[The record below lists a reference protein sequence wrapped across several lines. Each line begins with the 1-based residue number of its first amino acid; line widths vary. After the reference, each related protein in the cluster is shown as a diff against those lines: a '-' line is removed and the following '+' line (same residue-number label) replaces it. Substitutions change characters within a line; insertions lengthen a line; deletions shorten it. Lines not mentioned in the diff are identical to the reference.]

1 MLPHS
6 KMSLLCTLLFL
17 WIAATAL
24 VVWRADKHIPSICE
38 MELGTHAWPKIS
50 IIACARNEETS
61 IRQAVT
67 TLLRQDYP
75 DFELIVVNDRSTDRT
90 AQILIELQDIYP
102 GLVIATVESLPP
114 GWLGKCNAMHI
125 GATVAKG
132 EWLLFT
138 DADVSMKYDTLKRA
152 INFAAIEQADHV
164 ALAPSCIL
172 PSWILTVLVN
182 TFVVF
187 FKLFVKPAQVS
198 NPNSSAHVGIG
209 AFNFVR
215 AEVYRKVGGHE
226 PIRLRPDDDVK
237 LGKLIKQRG
246 YRQRFA
252 SGIGQISVPW
262 YATLGQMMRG
272 LEKNCYAGVDYSLG
286 KIAVSNIIALITFIL
301 PFILVCLVSGI
312 SFWLMLASC
321 LVILAIGVHSARSAG
336 FRIDHGLLF
345 PVGVLLFLYT
355 FNRAIVLTILR
366 GGINWRDTFYP
377 LDELKRNVV

>member
-1 MLPHS
+1 
-6 KMSLLCTLLFL
+6 MS
-17 WIAATAL
+17 
-24 VVWRADKHIPSICE
+24 SIGE
-38 MELGTHAWPKIS
+38 MELATHEWPKIS

-61 IRQAVT
+61 IREAVT

-90 AQILIELQDIYP
+90 DTILKELQDIYP
-102 GLVIATVESLPP
+102 GLVVATVETLPA
-114 GWLGKCNAMHI
+114 GWLGKCNAMHV
-125 GATVAKG
+125 GASIATG

-138 DADVSMKYDTLKRA
+138 DADVSMKHDTLKRA
-152 INFAAIEQADHV
+152 IHFAAIEQADHV
-164 ALAPSCIL
+164 ALAPACIL
-172 PSWILTVLVN
+172 PSWILTVLVS

-187 FKLFVKPAQVS
+187 FKLFIKPAQIN
-198 NPNSSAHVGIG
+198 NPRSGAHVGIG
-209 AFNFVR
+209 AFNLVR
-215 AEVYRKVGGHE
+215 TAVYRAIGGHE

-237 LGKLIKQRG
+237 LGKLIKLQG

-262 YATLGQMMRG
+262 YATLGQMIRG

-286 KIAVSNIIALITFIL
+286 KIIASNIIALTTFVA
-301 PFILVCLVSGI
+301 PFICVWFTAGI

-321 LVILAIGVHSARSAG
+321 VVILGIGIHSARSAG
-336 FRIDHGLLF
+336 YRIDHGLFF

-355 FNRAIVLTILR
+355 FDRAILLTILR

-377 LDELKRNVV
+377 LAELKRNVV